1 MAGRG
6 LFLVYAGALTAAL
19 LAGCADHDTPGV
31 EPTLERQQL
40 LDPETC
46 RGCHSDH
53 YREWAGSMHAYA
65 SQDPVF
71 LAMNRR
77 GQEETQGA
85 LGSFCVGCHAPLALR
100 EGATTDGLNLAE
112 VPKQL
117 QGISCYFCHNVDA
130 VLGTH
135 DNPLRLSG
143 DATLRGGIKDAR
155 PNRAHASEYSD
166 LFSSPKVE
174 SATLCGSC
182 HDVTPPS

>member
-1 MAGRG
+1 MSSRWV
-6 LFLVYAGALTAAL
+6 LVACGFAAAL
-19 LAGCADHDTPGV
+19 AGLAGCAEHDRV
-31 EPTLERQQL
+31 DERTYFTREQL

-77 GQEETQGA
+77 GQEETDGA

-112 VPKQL
+112 VPKHL
-117 QGISCYFCHNVDA
+117 QGISC
-130 VLGTH
+130 
-135 DNPLRLSG
+135 
-143 DATLRGGIKDAR
+143 
-155 PNRAHASEYSD
+155 
-166 LFSSPKVE
+166 
-174 SATLCGSC
+174 
-182 HDVTPPS
+182 